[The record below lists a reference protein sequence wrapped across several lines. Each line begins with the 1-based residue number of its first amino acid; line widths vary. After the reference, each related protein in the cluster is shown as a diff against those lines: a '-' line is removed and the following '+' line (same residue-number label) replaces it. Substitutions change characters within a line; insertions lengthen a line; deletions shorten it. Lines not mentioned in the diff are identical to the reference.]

1 MSDITDDKP
10 DDEVVELTDKQQR
23 FVEEYCLCFN
33 GAEAARKAGYSE
45 ESARFIG
52 HENLTKPYIKKLI
65 DAKMKELTMGVD
77 EALMR
82 MSDFARGSFKS
93 FVDIDDDE
101 NLTVVLNSE
110 EAKRNIHLIKKIKQT
125 KRKYG
130 EGGQDIITEI
140 ELHDAKDAVAKILQ
154 MHGKLVDKKQID
166 HTSNGE
172 TITIFQLPDNG
183 RSNE

>member
-1 MSDITDDKP
+1 MSDEIKP
-10 DDEVVELTDKQQR
+10 DEEPIELTDKQQR

-33 GAEAARKAGYSE
+33 GAVAARKAGYSE
-45 ESARFIG
+45 HTAKQIAT
-52 HENLTKPYIKKLI
+52 ENLSKPYLRAAI

-93 FVDIDDDE
+93 FVDVDDDE
-101 NLTVVLNSE
+101 NITVVLNSD
-110 EAKRNIHLIKKIKQT
+110 EAQRNIHLIKKIKQT

-154 MHGKLVDKKQID
+154 MHGKLVEKKQID

-172 TITIFQLPDNG
+172 TITVFQIPDNG
-183 RSNE
+183 R